1 MTSRQSGSSAL
12 FWLLFSGGGT
22 ASAMILPALVIVTG
36 IAVPAG
42 WVSESSLLD
51 LVRNPLTRLVLVGLV
66 FLFLFHWAHRFRY
79 ALVDLGLRRLG
90 KQAWIFYG
98 LALGGTLIASVAA
111 LRL

>member
-1 MTSRQSGSSAL
+1 ML
-12 FWLLFSGGGT
+12 
-22 ASAMILPALVIVTG
+22 LPALVVITG

-42 WVSESSLLD
+42 WVSESDLLD
-51 LVRNPLTRLVLVGLV
+51 LVRNPLVRLVIVGLV
-66 FLFLFHWAHRFRY
+66 SLFLFHWAHRFRY

-98 LALGGTLIASVAA
+98 LALGGTLIAGVAA